1 MRAPGRSSLARGG
14 LLLGVAAAV
23 ANALGYAL
31 TILFTRSFGPAE
43 YGALGALLGVGLI
56 GGIPAGG
63 MQYVLARRTAA
74 HGLAAGTNERSG
86 LMLALAVGAGL
97 GGLSVLLSP
106 VAKAFFHLDSVW
118 PAIWLGAMLVPFVV
132 TGALL
137 GGLLGH
143 EQYGRFAAGQVT
155 AAVARFLAGVVTAA
169 FGLSVSGAMAALAVG
184 TVLATLVVWWLS
196 GTASWRRR
204 AEDGWRRLLPDL
216 WRASSAIAGVI
227 VLSNVDLLLARH
239 FLSREDS
246 GAYALAS
253 LFAKACLWGAQFVPA
268 LVFPRLAQQ
277 GAGRGLLLRAAAAA
291 AGVGGAGILL
301 AAVAGGPIVR
311 VVAGDDAG
319 YAGTVALAVPF
330 AVLGTLWALV
340 QLALLAAVATGD
352 PRPGRLLWA
361 LVTVEVLV
369 IVLGPHETAGQILA
383 VCLAT
388 TVALVVGAVLL
399 DLRGRRGGAGPAPA
413 GPAPV
418 AAPLDPAPLR

>member
-1 MRAPGRSSLARGG
+1 M
-14 LLLGVAAAV
+14 LLGIAAALS
-23 ANALGYAL
+23 NALGYAL
-31 TILFTRSFGPAE
+31 TVLFARSFGPAE
-43 YGALGALLGVGLI
+43 YGAIGALLGVGLI

-74 HGLAAGTNERSG
+74 GRLAPGSNERAG
-86 LMLALAVGAGL
+86 LLLALAVAGVL
-97 GGLSVLLSP
+97 GGVTILLSP

-118 PAIWLGAMLVPFVV
+118 PAVWLGAMLMPFVV

-143 EQYGRFAAGQVT
+143 EQYGRFAVGQVV

-169 FGLSVSGAMAALAVG
+169 LGLSVAGAMAALAVG
-184 TVLATLVVWWLS
+184 TLLAALVVWQLS
-196 GTASWRRR
+196 GPASWRRR
-204 AEDGWRRLLPDL
+204 ADIGTRRLLPDL
-216 WRASSAIAGVI
+216 WRATSAIAGVI

-246 GAYALAS
+246 GEYALAS

-268 LVFPRLAQQ
+268 LVFPRLARD

-291 AGVGGAGILL
+291 AAVGGMCILL

-311 VVAGDDAG
+311 LIAGDDAG

-340 QLALLAAVATGD
+340 QLALLAAVASGD
-352 PRPGRLLWA
+352 PWPGRLLWS
-361 LVTVEVLV
+361 LVAVEVLV
-369 IVLGPHETAGQILA
+369 IVLGPHQTAGQLLT

-388 TVALVVGAVLL
+388 TVALVAGAVLL
-399 DLRGRRGGAGPAPA
+399 DLRGPGRRQGATPA
-413 GPAPV
+413 APV
-418 AAPLDPAPLR
+418 AAPLDPAALP